1 MGCFSLGLRLSFG
14 HRLNSQPITWIIT
27 VNYRT
32 ANLVI
37 ESLRALALQ
46 KAVLGGGRVVVVDN
60 NSADG
65 SYEKI
70 SSAVHSEN
78 WASWVDIIPMSRN
91 GGFAFG
97 NNAGFSQAL
106 SSPDNVDYLL
116 LLNPDCLVRQGAI
129 EKLVAF
135 MNEHPNIGIAGS
147 RLENQ
152 DGGTECS
159 AHTFHSPLSELLEG
173 ARFGLLTRLL
183 SKYEVTPPL
192 RDKSHVCDWVS
203 GSSMIIR
210 RKVIEDVGPMDEG
223 YFLYFEEVDFFI
235 RAAQKDWQTWY
246 VPEAI
251 VMHIEGAATG
261 IKSTKRRPE
270 YWYNSR
276 RRYFVKHYGVSALI
290 LADFLWS
297 FGRVTFFVRRF
308 LKLGAQGELSDP
320 KHYSFDLLWGDF
332 KAILTGQAWKIH

>member
-1 MGCFSLGLRLSFG
+1 MAYFSLGLRLSFG
-14 HRLNSQPITWIIT
+14 SRLNKQSITWIIT

-37 ESLRALALQ
+37 ESLRALASQ
-46 KAVLGGGRVVVVDN
+46 KEALGGGRIVIVDN
-60 NSADG
+60 SSADE

-70 SSAVHSEN
+70 STAIHTEKWS
-78 WASWVDIIPMSRN
+78 SWVDIIQMSRN

-97 NNAGFSQAL
+97 NNAGFSHVL
-106 SSPDNVDYLL
+106 SSPDDVDYLM
-116 LLNPDCLVRQGAI
+116 LLNPDCLVRQGAV

-135 MNEHPNIGIAGS
+135 MNEHPDVGIAGS
-147 RLENQ
+147 GLENQ

-159 AHTFHSPLSELLEG
+159 AHTFHSPLGELLEG
-173 ARFGLLTRLL
+173 ARFGFLSRLL
-183 SKYEVTPPL
+183 SEYEVTPPL

-210 RKVIEDVGPMDEG
+210 CKVIKDIGPMDEG

-235 RAAQKDWQTWY
+235 RAAKAGWKTWY

-251 VMHIEGAATG
+251 VMHMEGASTG

-270 YWYNSR
+270 YWYHSR

-290 LADFLWS
+290 LADLLWS
-297 FGRVTFFVRRF
+297 FGRLTFFIRRF
-308 LKLGAQGELSDP
+308 LKLGAQGSLRDP
-320 KHYSFDLLWGDF
+320 KYYSFDLLWGDF
-332 KAILTGQAWKIH
+332 KAILTGQVWEIR